1 MTFQDTIYA
10 HTIYTV
16 KCVFTRHL
24 RAYSHEYSKQ
34 RHNCMSLLKAC
45 TTEYVLGL
53 PVRTFEEIVISVVK
67 FLVTCFVSEKLKEKY
82 DTSHSQSCFI
92 IRYFRDVT
100 SRVDCKKLLLNL
112 NEIFLNNLR

>member
-45 TTEYVLGL
+45 RNMFFVLL
-53 PVRTFEEIVISVVK
+53 VRTFEVIVISVVK
-67 FLVTCFVSEKLKEKY
+67 FLVTCLVSEKLKEKY

-92 IRYFRDVT
+92 IRSILET
-100 SRVDCKKLLLNL
+100 SQAG
-112 NEIFLNNLR
+112 